1 MLGASF
7 LVDASFENR
16 FWVYAIL
23 MGFLNGLFSGVAY
36 QAPMLA
42 CQVFFPD
49 RKPLM
54 GTILLL
60 GSAVGIATY
69 SGLTTFWASNCEIK
83 CADLSYIL
91 RNLFYCMLGQC
102 FFASIFISSPRHQLG
117 TEDMRHL

>member
-16 FWVYAIL
+16 FWVYAVL

-69 SGLTTFWASNCEIK
+69 SGLTTFWARK
-83 CADLSYIL
+83 LP
-91 RNLFYCMLGQC
+91 GQ
-102 FFASIFISSPRHQLG
+102 SLQKLPGQL
-117 TEDMRHL
+117 